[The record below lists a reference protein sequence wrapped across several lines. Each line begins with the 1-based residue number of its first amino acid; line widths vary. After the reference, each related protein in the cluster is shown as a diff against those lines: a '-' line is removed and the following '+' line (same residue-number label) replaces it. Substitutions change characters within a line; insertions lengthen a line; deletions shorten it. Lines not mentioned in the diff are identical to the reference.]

1 MRLSSNSFQDG
12 SRIPARY
19 AAGQF
24 DGQGGVT
31 FSDNVSPHLAWS
43 DIPEAT
49 KSLVIICH
57 DPDVPIKGDDVTQTD
72 RAAPAHLTRSGFSP
86 WVMVL

>member
-43 DIPEAT
+43 DIPRQQ
-49 KSLVIICH
+49 I
-57 DPDVPIKGDDVTQTD
+57 
-72 RAAPAHLTRSGFSP
+72 R
-86 WVMVL
+86 W